1 MTLEQLRV
9 FVAVAEALHVTRAAE
24 QLHMTQSAA
33 SASIAT
39 LESRYETKLFNRVGR
54 GIELTREGA
63 LFLPEARALLQR
75 AAAAELA
82 LGELSG
88 HLRGE
93 MRVAASQTVVN
104 EWLPGRV
111 VAFHARY
118 PEVKVQ
124 LIPCNTEQAARAV
137 LEGSADLGVVEGALD
152 AGPFVL
158 QEVPGDRLVLVLP
171 KDHALAGRAGV
182 NPAML
187 REARW
192 VMRERGSGTRR
203 LLESAL
209 GAWGVAATELNVVI
223 EMPSNESVLAAVEA
237 GAGISAVSELAAR
250 RSGLPTIDLDLPRR
264 RYTVLRHGERTP
276 NRAQQALIDLLIA
289 DSNMQTSEAPV

>member
-39 LESRYETKLFNRVGR
+39 LESRYETKLFHRVGR

-75 AAAAELA
+75 ASAVELA

-88 HLRGE
+88 HLRGDLH
-93 MRVAASQTVVN
+93 VAASQTVVN
-104 EWLPGRV
+104 EWLPSRV
-111 VAFHARY
+111 VSFHARY
-118 PEVKVQ
+118 PDVSIK
-124 LIPCNTEQAARAV
+124 LTSCNTEQATRAV
-137 LEGSADLGVVEGALD
+137 LEGSADIAVVEGSVD
-152 AGPFVL
+152 PGPWVS

-171 KDHALAGRAGV
+171 QDHAMIAVTEVNAG
-182 NPAML
+182 ML
-187 REARW
+187 RAAAW

-203 LLESAL
+203 LIESAL
-209 GAWGVAATELNVVI
+209 SAWGVASGEVNVVL

-237 GAGISAVSELAAR
+237 GAGISAVSELAAL
-250 RSGLPTIDLDLPRR
+250 RSGLPMIDLDLPRR
-264 RYTVLRHGERTP
+264 CYTVLRHRERPP
-276 NRAQQALIDLLIA
+276 NRVQQALIDLLAA
-289 DSNMQTSEAPV
+289 D